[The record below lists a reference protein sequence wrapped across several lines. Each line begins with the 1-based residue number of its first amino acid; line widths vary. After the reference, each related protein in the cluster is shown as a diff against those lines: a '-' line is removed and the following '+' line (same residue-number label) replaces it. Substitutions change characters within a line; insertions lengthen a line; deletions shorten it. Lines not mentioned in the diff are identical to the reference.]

1 MFVEAPQNFEV
12 TREIDFSLFGMGPKY
27 RRRAER
33 MQPQDRVLFYVNGIR
48 KWPASATIT
57 STYFEDNSPL
67 WSPTTRN
74 ESFQYRVKLKADIVL
89 DEEDY
94 IDAMIL
100 GPRLDYVKRW
110 APENWPLA
118 FWDRLHLL
126 PQRDFR
132 LIEGEMERIAERNK
146 RSNRHRTNNRGS
158 HAIHDDTFEETSEPS
173 QDQDEAM
180 LEDADEQAR
189 DQGDAMVE
197 DTNGH
202 ARNQGEAMFAD
213 TNEQA
218 RDHYEA
224 PFAEQSDDDD
234 RPTEN

>member
-1 MFVEAPQNFEV
+1 MFVEAPQNFEI
-12 TREIDFSLFGMGPKY
+12 TREIDFSLFGMGAKY

-33 MQPQDRVLFYVNGIR
+33 MQPQDRVLFYINGVR

-67 WSPTTRN
+67 WHPTTRG
-74 ESFQYRVKLKADIVL
+74 ESFQYRVKLKPDIVL

-132 LIEGEMERIAERNK
+132 LIEGEMERITSRNNRTNK
-146 RSNRHRTNNRGS
+146 RENPEPRT
-158 HAIHDDTFEETSEPS
+158 DD
-173 QDQDEAM
+173 DNDVGMINDEI
-180 LEDADEQAR
+180 
-189 DQGDAMVE
+189 
-197 DTNGH
+197 
-202 ARNQGEAMFAD
+202 RNQ
-213 TNEQA
+213 
-218 RDHYEA
+218 
-224 PFAEQSDDDD
+224 AETPPSDRSDDDS
-234 RPTEN
+234 PTENCSQLE

>member
-1 MFVEAPQNFEV
+1 MFVEAPQNFEI
-12 TREIDFSLFGMGPKY
+12 TREIDFSLFGMGAKY

-33 MQPQDRVLFYVNGIR
+33 MQPQDRVLFYINGVR

-67 WSPTTRN
+67 WHPTTRG
-74 ESFQYRVKLKADIVL
+74 ESFQYRVKLKPDIVL

-132 LIEGEMERIAERNK
+132 LIESEMERITSRDNRTNK
-146 RSNRHRTNNRGS
+146 RENLERRTE
-158 HAIHDDTFEETSEPS
+158 DDS
-173 QDQDEAM
+173 DD
-180 LEDADEQAR
+180 
-189 DQGDAMVE
+189 GMVE
-197 DTNGH
+197 DEIE
-202 ARNQGEAMFAD
+202 NQ
-213 TNEQA
+213 
-218 RDHYEA
+218 
-224 PFAEQSDDDD
+224 AETPPSDRSDDD
-234 RPTEN
+234 RPTEDCSQL

>member
-1 MFVEAPQNFEV
+1 MFVEAPQNFEI
-12 TREIDFSLFGMGPKY
+12 TREIEFSLFGMGAKY

-33 MQPQDRVLFYVNGIR
+33 MQPQDRVLFYINGVR

-67 WSPTTRN
+67 WHPTTRG
-74 ESFQYRVKLKADIVL
+74 ESFQYRVKLKPDIVL

-132 LIEGEMERIAERNK
+132 LIEGEMERITSRN
-146 RSNRHRTNNRGS
+146 NRTNNRENPEPRT
-158 HAIHDDTFEETSEPS
+158 DDDNDVRLINDEIQNQAETPPS
-173 QDQDEAM
+173 D
-180 LEDADEQAR
+180 R
-189 DQGDAMVE
+189 
-197 DTNGH
+197 
-202 ARNQGEAMFAD
+202 
-213 TNEQA
+213 
-218 RDHYEA
+218 
-224 PFAEQSDDDD
+224 SDDDS
-234 RPTEN
+234 PTENCSQLE